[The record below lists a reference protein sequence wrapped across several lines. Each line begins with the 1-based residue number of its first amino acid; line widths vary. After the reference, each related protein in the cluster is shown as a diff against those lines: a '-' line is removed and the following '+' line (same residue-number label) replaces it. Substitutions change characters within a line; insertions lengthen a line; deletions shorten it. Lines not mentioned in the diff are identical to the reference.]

1 MPTLLPPFD
10 PRPAFVALLLL
21 ASPAAALQQGTEG
34 GSGGGKPAAVS
45 DEERAT
51 METADKVNPS
61 VVSITPVWE
70 EFDSGAKRDSTGEGS
85 GVIIDPEGH
94 ILTNYHVAGR
104 AKKLV
109 VTLWTKEKIGADLV
123 GGDAY
128 TDIAVIKLRLD
139 ELKGTSL
146 TWASM
151 GDSDQVQ
158 VGQSVL
164 ALGSPG
170 GLKHTATKG
179 IVSSNDRFFSG
190 EFRLPSG
197 ERTGAFNTWIQT
209 DASLNPGN
217 SGGPL
222 VNNRGEVIGINSR
235 KSGEGLGFAVPI
247 NVARDVAE
255 QIMKNGKVTR
265 SWCGLELQAL
275 EDFAD
280 FFSVK
285 ADEGILVSSVVSDS
299 PADRAGIR
307 TGDVLVEWGGKPV
320 KARFTA
326 EVPAV
331 RKLMADTP
339 PGAEVEV
346 RLLRE
351 GKEQRVKFAVQELEA
366 ELGDEFDCEEWR
378 CTVRGMTRYLAL
390 DRKLPTTAGVLVLGT
405 VEGGPASR
413 SKLDFG
419 DVILKFDGQPIA
431 TLEEFKTKYK
441 ACIEAKK
448 PAVRLTVARGKAQNI
463 VLLEN
468 DFGRE

>member
-1 MPTLLPPFD
+1 MPTTRTMALD
-10 PRPAFVALLLL
+10 AFALF
-21 ASPAAALQQGTEG
+21 AALALAPGARALQDG
-34 GSGGGKPAAVS
+34 GGGGKPAPVS

-51 METADKVNPS
+51 METADKVKPS

-70 EFDSGAKRDSTGEGS
+70 EFDSGAKRDATGEGS

-94 ILTNYHVAGR
+94 VLTNYHVAGR
-104 AKKLV
+104 AKKLI
-109 VTLWTKEKIGADLV
+109 VTLWNKEKIGADLV

-146 TWASM
+146 TWASL

-164 ALGSPG
+164 ALGSPQ

-209 DASLNPGN
+209 DAPMNPGN

-235 KSGEGLGFAVPI
+235 GGGGDGLGFAVPI
-247 NVARDVAE
+247 NVARDVAD
-255 QIMKNGKVTR
+255 QILRDGHVTR
-265 SWCGLELQAL
+265 SWAGIELQAL

-285 ADEGILVSSVVSDS
+285 SDEGVLVSSVVNDS

-307 TGDVLVEWGGKPV
+307 TGDVLVEWGGKKV

-326 EVPAV
+326 DVPAV
-331 RKLMADTP
+331 RKLMSDTP
-339 PGAEVEV
+339 PGTEVEV
-346 RLLRE
+346 RLVRE
-351 GKEQRVKFAVQELEA
+351 GKEERAKVLLQELEA
-366 ELGDEFDCEEWR
+366 EIGDEFECREWR

-405 VEGGPASR
+405 IEGGPASR
-413 SKLDFG
+413 SKLEFG
-419 DVILKFDGQPIA
+419 DVILKFDGQPVA
-431 TLEEFKTKYK
+431 SLEDFEAKYE
-441 ACIEAKK
+441 ACIESKK

-468 DFGRE
+468 DFSRE